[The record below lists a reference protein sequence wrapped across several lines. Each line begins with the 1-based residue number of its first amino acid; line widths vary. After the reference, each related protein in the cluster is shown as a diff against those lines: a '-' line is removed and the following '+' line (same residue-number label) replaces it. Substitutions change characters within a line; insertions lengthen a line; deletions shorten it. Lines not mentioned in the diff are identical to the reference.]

1 MVVAMHQIKRWYL
14 MLSGKSVWHVNQDIG
29 KCFLKDEIKGY
40 YNNMTEKVTKVP
52 ELLNSDELPKLNLK
66 GGKFTFFPVAIF
78 QYGLGA
84 YDLYLQ
90 THDERYVRKFMQCVD
105 WAIEHED
112 EKGRWNNFSHYC
124 PENPYSAMAQGE
136 GVSLLIRAY
145 KYTGKTDYLNAAKKA
160 LAFMLLP
167 LTDGGTSKYES
178 DDVYLMEYTFKGM
191 VMNGSIFSW
200 WGLYD
205 YVLVSK
211 DEGIYKKIMEKT
223 LQTIIKVL
231 PMFKCTY
238 WSMYSM
244 DGLIASPF
252 YHNLHV
258 AQMQA
263 MYELTGEPIFD
274 EYAKCW
280 KQQQKNPICK
290 GLAFIK
296 KSIQKILEK

>member
-1 MVVAMHQIKRWYL
+1 M
-14 MLSGKSVWHVNQDIG
+14 
-29 KCFLKDEIKGY
+29 
-40 YNNMTEKVTKVP
+40 
-52 ELLNSDELPKLNLK
+52 
-66 GGKFTFFPVAIF
+66 
-78 QYGLGA
+78 GA

-145 KYTGKTDYLNAAKKA
+145 KYTGKTDYLNAAKNA

-178 DDVYLMEYTFKGM
+178 DDIYLMEYTFKGM

-205 YVLVSK
+205 YVLAWCWAITFFMVP
-211 DEGIYKKIMEKT
+211 
-223 LQTIIKVL
+223 VL
-231 PMFKCTY
+231 PKC
-238 WSMYSM
+238 
-244 DGLIASPF
+244 
-252 YHNLHV
+252 
-258 AQMQA
+258 
-263 MYELTGEPIFD
+263 
-274 EYAKCW
+274 
-280 KQQQKNPICK
+280 
-290 GLAFIK
+290 
-296 KSIQKILEK
+296 